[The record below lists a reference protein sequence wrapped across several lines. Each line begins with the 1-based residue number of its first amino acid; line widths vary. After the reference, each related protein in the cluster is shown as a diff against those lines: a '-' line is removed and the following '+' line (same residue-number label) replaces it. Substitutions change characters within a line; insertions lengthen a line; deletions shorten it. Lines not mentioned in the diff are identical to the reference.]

1 MYPKFKDYV
10 KQFGIDITVERSKEI
25 KNGWLATWQTQGY
38 FNWVNSNISED
49 TGFGNVHL
57 SSGVIR
63 GACRYTVYANTPF
76 QSRAAYGAKEALW
89 NLAKEMYLDRSS
101 DLYGSRN
108 VNFVHDE
115 NLVEVPE
122 EHAHPAAMRIKKIM
136 EESMQVWTPDVPQ
149 KVDPVLMRWWDKKAK
164 PIVDEEGNLLPW
176 GDDQEA
182 A

>member
-1 MYPKFKDYV
+1 MVPNTFFVARRKGCVY
-10 KQFGIDITVERSKEI
+10 IT
-25 KNGWLATWQTQGY
+25 G
-38 FNWVNSNISED
+38 
-49 TGFGNVHL
+49 
-57 SSGVIR
+57 
-63 GACRYTVYANTPF
+63 NTPF

-89 NLAKEMYLDRSS
+89 NMAKEMYLDRSS

-136 EESMQVWTPDVPQ
+136 EESMMVWTPDVPQ